1 MKNNGGAFTMENKV
15 IIQGRVVEVIML
27 RKTGRMLDW
36 FGVKIRKE
44 ADGSEVVVECEAS
57 ELDKRL
63 IPDTK
68 ITVLAYRTDKDEDGE
83 PADRIV
89 AKTLNY

>member
-1 MKNNGGAFTMENKV
+1 MENKV
-15 IIQGRVVEVIML
+15 IVQGRVVEVFML
-27 RKTGRMLDW
+27 KETGRMLDW
-36 FGVKIRKE
+36 YGVKIRT
-44 ADGSEVVVECEAS
+44 ADGSEVTVECEAN

-63 IPDTK
+63 FPDMR
-68 ITVLAYRTDKDEDGE
+68 ITVLAYRTDKNEDGE

>member
-1 MKNNGGAFTMENKV
+1 MENKV
-15 IIQGRVVEVIML
+15 IVQGRVIEVAMI
-27 RKTGRMLDW
+27 KETGRMLDW
-36 FGVKIRKE
+36 YGVKIRTS
-44 ADGSEVVVECEAS
+44 DGSEVTVECEAS

-63 IPDTK
+63 FSDMRIS
-68 ITVLAYRTDKDEDGE
+68 VLAYRTDKDENGE

>member
-1 MKNNGGAFTMENKV
+1 MENKV
-15 IIQGRVVEVIML
+15 IVQGRVVEVFMFK
-27 RKTGRMLDW
+27 KTGRMLDW
-36 FGVKIRKE
+36 YGVKIRT
-44 ADGSEVVVECEAS
+44 ADGLEVTVECEAS

-63 IPDTK
+63 LPDTK
-68 ITVLAYRTDKDEDGE
+68 ISVLAYRTDKGEDGE

>member
-1 MKNNGGAFTMENKV
+1 MENKV
-15 IIQGRVVEVIML
+15 IVQGRVIEVAMI

-36 FGVKIRKE
+36 YGVKIRT
-44 ADGSEVVVECEAS
+44 ADGSEGIVECEAN

-63 IPDTK
+63 FPDMK
-68 ITVLAYRTDKDEDGE
+68 ITMLAYHTDKDEDGE
-83 PADRIV
+83 PANRIV

>member
-1 MKNNGGAFTMENKV
+1 MENKV
-15 IIQGRVVEVIML
+15 IVQGRVVEVAMI

-36 FGVKIRKE
+36 FGVKIRT
-44 ADGSEVVVECEAS
+44 ADGSKVTVECEAS

-63 IPDTK
+63 FSDMRIS
-68 ITVLAYRTDKDEDGE
+68 VLAYRTDKDENGE

>member
-1 MKNNGGAFTMENKV
+1 MENKV
-15 IIQGRVVEVIML
+15 IVQGRVVEVAMI

-36 FGVKIRKE
+36 YGVKIRTL
-44 ADGSEVVVECEAS
+44 DGSEVVIECEAS

-63 IPDTK
+63 FPDMTL
-68 ITVLAYRTDKDEDGE
+68 TVLAYRTDKGEDGE

>member
-1 MKNNGGAFTMENKV
+1 MENKV
-15 IIQGRVVEVIML
+15 IVQGRVVEVAMI

-36 FGVKIRKE
+36 YGVKIRTE
-44 ADGSEVVVECEAS
+44 DGAEVTVECEAS

-63 IPDTK
+63 FPDMR
-68 ITVLAYRTDKDEDGE
+68 ITVLAYRTDKGEDGE

>member
-1 MKNNGGAFTMENKV
+1 MENKV
-15 IIQGRVVEVIML
+15 IIQGRVIEVTML
-27 RKTGRMLDW
+27 IKTGRMLDW
-36 FGVKIRKE
+36 FGVKIRT
-44 ADGSEVVVECEAS
+44 ADSSEVTVECEAS

-63 IPDTK
+63 LPDTK
-68 ITVLAYRTDKDEDGE
+68 VTVLAYHTDKDEDGE

>member
-1 MKNNGGAFTMENKV
+1 MENKV
-15 IIQGRVVEVIML
+15 IIQGRVNEVAMI

-36 FGVKIRKE
+36 YGVKIRT
-44 ADGSEVVVECEAS
+44 ADGLEVTVECEAS

-63 IPDTK
+63 LPDTK
-68 ITVLAYRTDKDEDGE
+68 IAVLAYHTDKDEDGE

-89 AKTLNY
+89 ATTLNY

>member
-1 MKNNGGAFTMENKV
+1 MENKV
-15 IIQGRVVEVIML
+15 IVQGRVVEVFML
-27 RKTGRMLDW
+27 KETGRMLDW
-36 FGVKIRKE
+36 YGVKIRT
-44 ADGSEVVVECEAS
+44 ADGSEVTVECEAS

>member
-1 MKNNGGAFTMENKV
+1 MENKV
-15 IIQGRVVEVIML
+15 IVQGRVVEVAMI
-27 RKTGRMLDW
+27 RKTDRMLDW
-36 FGVKIRKE
+36 YGVKIRT

-57 ELDKRL
+57 DLDKRL
-63 IPDTK
+63 FPDMK
-68 ITVLAYRTDKDEDGE
+68 ISVLAYRTDKDEDGE

>member
-1 MKNNGGAFTMENKV
+1 MENKV
-15 IIQGRVVEVIML
+15 IIQDRVIEVFML
-27 RKTGRMLDW
+27 KQTGRMLDW
-36 FGVKIRKE
+36 YGVKIRA
-44 ADGSEVVVECEAS
+44 ADGSEVTVECEAS

-63 IPDTK
+63 FPGTK
-68 ITVLAYRTDKDEDGE
+68 IAVLGYHTDKDEDGE

>member
-1 MKNNGGAFTMENKV
+1 MENKV
-15 IIQGRVVEVIML
+15 IVQGRVVEVAMI

-36 FGVKIRKE
+36 YGVKIRT
-44 ADGSEVVVECEAS
+44 ADGSEVTVECEAS

-63 IPDTK
+63 FPGTK
-68 ITVLAYRTDKDEDGE
+68 IAVLGYHTDKDEDGE

>member
-1 MKNNGGAFTMENKV
+1 MKNNGGTFIMENKV
-15 IIQGRVVEVIML
+15 IIQGRVIEVTML

-36 FGVKIRKE
+36 FGVRIRKA

-63 IPDTK
+63 LPDTK

>member
-1 MKNNGGAFTMENKV
+1 MENKV
-15 IIQGRVVEVIML
+15 IIQGRVIEVAMI

-36 FGVKIRKE
+36 YGVKIRT
-44 ADGSEVVVECEAS
+44 ADGLEVTVECEAS

-63 IPDTK
+63 LPDTK
-68 ITVLAYRTDKDEDGE
+68 IAVLAYHTDKDEDGE

-89 AKTLNY
+89 AKTFNY

>member
-1 MKNNGGAFTMENKV
+1 MENKV
-15 IIQGRVVEVIML
+15 IVQGRVIEVAMI

-36 FGVKIRKE
+36 YGVKIRTS
-44 ADGSEVVVECEAS
+44 DGLEVTVECEAS

-63 IPDTK
+63 FPDMK
-68 ITVLAYRTDKDEDGE
+68 ITVLAYRIDKGEDGE

>member
-1 MKNNGGAFTMENKV
+1 MENKV
-15 IIQGRVVEVIML
+15 IVQGRVVEVFML
-27 RKTGRMLDW
+27 KETGRMLDW
-36 FGVKIRKE
+36 YGVKIRT
-44 ADGSEVVVECEAS
+44 ADGSEVTVECEAS

-63 IPDTK
+63 FSDMRIS
-68 ITVLAYRTDKDEDGE
+68 VLAYRTDKDENGE

>member
-1 MKNNGGAFTMENKV
+1 MENKV
-15 IIQGRVVEVIML
+15 IVQGRVIEVAMI

-36 FGVKIRKE
+36 YGVKIRTS
-44 ADGSEVVVECEAS
+44 DGSEVTVECEAS

-63 IPDTK
+63 FPDMK
-68 ITVLAYRTDKDEDGE
+68 AAVLAYRTDEDGDGE

>member
-1 MKNNGGAFTMENKV
+1 MENKV
-15 IIQGRVVEVIML
+15 IIQGRVIEVTVIK
-27 RKTGRMLDW
+27 KTGRMLDW
-36 FGVKIRKE
+36 FGVKIRT
-44 ADGSEVVVECEAS
+44 ADGSEVVVECEAN

-63 IPDTK
+63 FPDMK
-68 ITVLAYRTDKDEDGE
+68 ISVLAYRTDKGEDGE

>member
-1 MKNNGGAFTMENKV
+1 MENKV
-15 IIQGRVVEVIML
+15 IIQGRVVEVTML

-36 FGVKIRKE
+36 FGVKIRK
-44 ADGSEVVVECEAS
+44 ASDGSEIVAECEAS

-63 IPDTK
+63 FPDMR
-68 ITVLAYRTDKDEDGE
+68 ITVLAYRIDKDEDGE
-83 PADRIV
+83 PAERIV

>member
-1 MKNNGGAFTMENKV
+1 MENKV
-15 IIQGRVVEVIML
+15 IVQGRVIEVAII

-36 FGVKIRKE
+36 YGVKIRT

-57 ELDKRL
+57 DLDKRL
-63 IPDTK
+63 FPDMR

-83 PADRIV
+83 PADCIV

>member
-1 MKNNGGAFTMENKV
+1 MDKKV
-15 IIQGRVVEVIML
+15 IVQGRVIEVAMI

-36 FGVKIRKE
+36 YGVKISTE
-44 ADGSEVVVECEAS
+44 DGSEVTVECEAS

-63 IPDTK
+63 FPDMK
-68 ITVLAYRTDKDEDGE
+68 ITVLAYHTDMDEDGE

>member
-1 MKNNGGAFTMENKV
+1 MENKV
-15 IIQGRVVEVIML
+15 IIQGRVIEFFMI
-27 RKTGRMLDW
+27 KETGRMLDW
-36 FGVKIRKE
+36 YGVKIRT
-44 ADGSEVVVECEAS
+44 ADGSEVTVECEAS

-63 IPDTK
+63 FPDMR
-68 ITVLAYRTDKDEDGE
+68 ITVLAYRTDKGEDGE